1 MNISSALQLQLK
13 QRPAYSSWIIYD
25 PNREPGSSEAEGPGV
40 RGEGRAELEIRVK
53 ERSQLDRSEYERLGA
68 RAPNTVK
75 LFRV

>member
-1 MNISSALQLQLK
+1 M
-13 QRPAYSSWIIYD
+13 
-25 PNREPGSSEAEGPGV
+25 
-40 RGEGRAELEIRVK
+40 RGEGRAKLEIRVK